1 MEVSPVRSQD
11 RTSTF
16 NVSTALIKTN
26 GYGIKDAKSEFKNKK
41 LSLIVTYE

>member
-1 MEVSPVRSQD
+1 MGESPVRSQD
-11 RTSTF
+11 RTSTY

-41 LSLIVTYE
+41 AKFDCNL